1 MTNTF
6 FSLLAEWEGFWRLRE
21 KIRYLT
27 FFVRARIFGFWHVI
41 GERKTE
47 ARIFAD
53 LVRAVLWQL
62 SLAGAIVIVLYWLD
76 EKIQPML
83 VQWEW
88 EAPMDDGYA
97 TLLTTIAGI
106 GGVFIGLY
114 YTALSTVS
122 GAMYARVPN
131 NIRNLLEQDQT
142 GKLYI
147 NFLSILSFSC
157 IMFVA
162 FYVVGLGKI
171 QWITPF
177 IALFA
182 GVGILSFSRLGRR
195 AFNFFDPTSLSG
207 TIFTQLTQAVEMAA
221 HRDRSFQSHAHRLAT
236 HCIATLKTLADI
248 CAKEPHL
255 RGEPYAQ
262 FSRIVIEF
270 LLLYQISRCRIPTP
284 SLWYEQK
291 HVHKEWHAD
300 NVMADVSHIAGMP
313 LPPEKTGDYPWLEN
327 ELLPIVRQC
336 VRVNLT
342 DQNWDIARDVLSLCG
357 QFSNHLASLRQA
369 KSAAMAI
376 HTDGEI
382 VLDIILPPSE
392 DIVVG
397 DRKEEVGIVEQ
408 IVTEPANAFISY
420 CNGLQGVRK
429 ETLVESARKI
439 AWHRHD
445 AVYSPAFPPHLLPCL
460 EELKTHIDFERQVE
474 GKIVTPLWYQAE
486 VIVRAEADQFFA
498 NAKVVFDDFPALL
511 KAWQDKA
518 KKSKRLWTQAMIIH
532 AEWRY
537 HKLLEM
543 RLHELKEAHESI
555 IGNQRVKEMNWR
567 TVDFP
572 AHEKRHS
579 ERGKEIIDRMSVL
592 TPLLLLAARPEWA
605 PDYPGQFMRCIGD
618 TAMDAL
624 IDNDPETFRR
634 VFTSYFITCFQR
646 FDRMRES
653 IEIEAQ
659 AWRMV
664 MKFRAAFAPMRD
676 LLSLSGYAR
685 LMSDLHESSA
695 LWQVVVK
702 NWDRMLDKS
711 EDSSKNAGG
720 SARILPQV
728 LVDMLRDA
736 KVTPTSDAGDT
747 FRTNWERKVVW
758 ELNKIP
764 RSKELCPGGEL
775 GGFRTLGECDETVDH
790 SSKLVRYCAESR
802 MLGAGNGEDIF
813 VLYYFCE
820 RPDSEGVDFK
830 EWDYIRRGIER
841 A

>member
-1 MTNTF
+1 MTNAL

-27 FFVRARIFGFWHVI
+27 FFVRARIFGFWRVI

-47 ARIFAD
+47 AGIFAG

-76 EKIQPML
+76 EKIQPLL

-88 EAPMDDGYA
+88 KAPMDDGYA

-122 GAMYARVPN
+122 GAIYARVPN

-162 FYVVGLGKI
+162 FYVIGLGKI

-182 GVGILSFSRLGRR
+182 GVGILSFARLGRR

-221 HRDRSFQSHAHRLAT
+221 HRDINFQSHAHRLAADG
-236 HCIATLKTLADI
+236 IINLKTLAGI
-248 CAKEPHL
+248 CANEPHL
-255 RGEPYAQ
+255 QGEPYAEY
-262 FSRIVIEF
+262 SRKIIQF
-270 LLLYQISRCRIPTP
+270 LLFYQVSRCQIPTA

-291 HVHKEWHAD
+291 YIHKEWHVD
-300 NVMADVSHIAGMP
+300 NSMMDIFHIAGMP
-313 LPPEKTGDYPWLEN
+313 LPPEKAGDYTWLDN

-336 VRVNLT
+336 VQVNLESR
-342 DQNWDIARDVLSLCG
+342 NWKIARGVLSFYG
-357 QFSNHLASLRQA
+357 QYPNILASLRQM
-369 KSAAMAI
+369 KSAAAAI
-376 HTDGEI
+376 RADGKI
-382 VLDIILPPSE
+382 VLDEILPPFEGIVADERIEETSIVE
-392 DIVVG
+392 LIVVAP
-397 DRKEEVGIVEQ
+397 V
-408 IVTEPANAFISY
+408 NAFISY
-420 CNGLQGVRK
+420 CNRLQGIRK
-429 ETLVESARKI
+429 EILVESVGKI
-439 AWHRHD
+439 AWHRRD

-460 EELKTHIDFERQVE
+460 EELKTQIDFERQVE
-474 GKIVTPLWYQAE
+474 GKTITPLWYQVE
-486 VIVRAEADQFFA
+486 VIAREEADQFFV
-498 NAKVVFDDFPALL
+498 NAKVIFDDFPTLL
-511 KAWQDKA
+511 KEWQDKA
-518 KKSKRLWTQAMIIH
+518 EKSKRLWTQAMIVH
-532 AEWRY
+532 AELHY
-537 HKLLEM
+537 HRSLKM

-555 IGNQRVKEMNWR
+555 TGNQRVEGMNWR
-567 TVDFP
+567 TVDFI
-572 AHEKRHS
+572 AHEKKHG
-579 ERGKEIIDRMSVL
+579 ERGTEIIDRMLVL
-592 TPLLLLAARPEWA
+592 TPLLLLTARPKWA

-618 TAMDAL
+618 AAMDAL
-624 IDNDPETFRR
+624 IDNDSEAFRR
-634 VFTSYFITCFQR
+634 AFTSYFIACCQQ
-646 FDRMRES
+646 FDRMREN
-653 IEIEAQ
+653 IEVKGQ
-659 AWRMV
+659 SWRAV
-664 MKFRAAFAPMRD
+664 IKFRAAFAPMRD

-711 EDSSKNAGG
+711 EDSSKITVG
-720 SARILPQV
+720 SAHILPQM
-728 LVDMLRDA
+728 LVAMLRDA
-736 KVTPTSDAGDT
+736 KMTATIDAGNT
-747 FRTNWERKVVW
+747 FRFNWTRKIVR
-758 ELNKIP
+758 ELAKIP
-764 RSKELCPGGEL
+764 RSREPYAGVEI
-775 GGFRTLGECDETVDH
+775 GGFRTPGGYDETVNH
-790 SSKLVRYCAESR
+790 PSKLVRYCAASKILAR
-802 MLGAGNGEDIF
+802 SDGEDIF
-813 VLYYFCE
+813 VLYYLRE
-820 RPDSEGVDFK
+820 HPDSEGIDFK
-830 EWDYIRRGIER
+830 EWDYIRRRIER